1 MRDFA
6 SRQDG
11 TRRLPYTIACAVILA
26 GIAAP
31 RAGAEAP
38 VGDASALRTEE
49 AAVAPGSLAPQQL
62 AARIDA
68 DLRAAREAA
77 GVAPAPPASDAE
89 FLRRASLGIV
99 GKIPTVAEARAFLD
113 DPSPD
118 KRARLVED
126 LLGRAS
132 CAAHFANTWRE
143 LILPG
148 ANSNPETRGLVPP
161 FEGWLRLRFAANT
174 PYNELAAEVLT
185 AVQQPA
191 AMAVTPFAVNNDAP
205 LSPLAFYQVNE
216 QKPENLA
223 ANTAR
228 VFLGLQVQCAQCH
241 DHPFA
246 DWKQTQFWQLAAF
259 FGNAAGDAA
268 AGAMP
273 SDDPSQ
279 RTITI
284 PDLDV
289 VVEACFLD
297 GSQPAW
303 RAGEGRRTALA
314 RWITRPEN
322 PFFARAAVNRV
333 WEMFFGHG
341 FVEPVDDLDPANRAS
356 HAELFEEIA
365 AQFVLHDYDLKYL
378 VRTIAATEAYQFSS
392 RTKEVGETDPRLFAR
407 LPLRQMT
414 PEQLFDSLVQATGYR
429 ERIAEEQLFNPFAE
443 DSIRAQFQARFRQA
457 QRRTEAETSIL
468 QALALMN
475 GSFVADATSLQQ
487 SETLAAVAE
496 MPLVDTETRVETL
509 FLATLT
515 RQPTPEEA
523 AEFAAYVDSGGSTGD
538 TRAALADVFWA
549 LLNSAEFVLDH

>member
-1 MRDFA
+1 
-6 SRQDG
+6 
-11 TRRLPYTIACAVILA
+11 
-26 GIAAP
+26 
-31 RAGAEAP
+31 
-38 VGDASALRTEE
+38 
-49 AAVAPGSLAPQQL
+49 
-62 AARIDA
+62 
-68 DLRAAREAA
+68 
-77 GVAPAPPASDAE
+77 
-89 FLRRASLGIV
+89 
-99 GKIPTVAEARAFLD
+99 
-113 DPSPD
+113 
-118 KRARLVED
+118 
-126 LLGRAS
+126 
-132 CAAHFANTWRE
+132 
-143 LILPG
+143 
-148 ANSNPETRGLVPP
+148 
-161 FEGWLRLRFAANT
+161 
-174 PYNELAAEVLT
+174 
-185 AVQQPA
+185 VQQPA
-191 AMAVTPFAVNNDAP
+191 AVPAPQLARRNDAP

-228 VFLGLQVQCAQCH
+228 VFLGLQVQCAECH

-268 AGAMP
+268 AGVMP
-273 SDDPSQ
+273 SDDPSL
-279 RTITI
+279 RTIAI

-289 VVEACFLD
+289 VVEAAFLD
-297 GSQPAW
+297 GSQPEW
-303 RAGEGRRTALA
+303 RAGEGRRTSLA

-341 FVEPVDDLDPANRAS
+341 FVEPVDDLDPANPPR
-356 HAELFEEIA
+356 HAELFDAIA
-365 AQFVLHDYDLKYL
+365 EQFVLHDYDLKYL

-392 RTKEVGETDPRLFAR
+392 RTKEAGESDPRLFAR

-429 ERIAEEQLFNPFAE
+429 ERIAEEQSFNPFAE

-475 GSFVADATSLQQ
+475 GSFVADATSLQL

-515 RQPTPEEA
+515 RRPTAEEA
-523 AEFAAYVDSGGSTGD
+523 AEFASYVDSGGPTGD